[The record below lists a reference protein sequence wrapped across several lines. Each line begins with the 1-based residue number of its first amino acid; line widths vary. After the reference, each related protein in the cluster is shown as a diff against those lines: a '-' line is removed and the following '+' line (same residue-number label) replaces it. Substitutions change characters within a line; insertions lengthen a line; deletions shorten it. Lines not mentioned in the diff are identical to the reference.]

1 MSDPSEFELLEL
13 AVPYALDA
21 VSDAERAEID
31 RRLAESPQP
40 VVAAFRAQVA
50 EARETLGT
58 LSDATAVPPP
68 AALRDAVL
76 RSNRSQ
82 VREHRWRKAVLAAAA
97 ILAVVGSAF
106 AAGWML
112 RPPPAPPVAEQVIT
126 APDVRSVST
135 ALRTGGTATVVYSR
149 TRGDGMVMFDG
160 AAPPPPGMS
169 YQVWLMKDGVPVQS
183 GPPIRETRTV
193 MVSDI
198 GRATALGLT
207 VEPVERAAHTPP
219 GDMVGRV
226 VLP

>member
-21 VSDAERAEID
+21 VSDVERADIE
-31 RRLAESPQP
+31 RQLAAAPGP

-68 AALRDAVL
+68 AALRDRVV
-76 RSNRSQ
+76 RGNRQ
-82 VREHRWRKAVLAAAA
+82 VVREHRWRKAVLAAAA
-97 ILAVVGSAF
+97 VLAVGGGAF

-112 RPPPAPPVAEQVIT
+112 RPQPAPPVAEQVMT
-126 APDVRSVST
+126 APDVRTVST
-135 ALRTGGTATVVYSR
+135 PLRSGGTATVVYSR
-149 TRGDGMVMFDG
+149 ARGDGMVTFDG
-160 AAPPPPGMS
+160 AAPPPPGMA
-169 YQVWLMKDGVPVQS
+169 YQVWLMKDGVPVQTGS
-183 GPPIRETRTV
+183 PIRDTRTV

-207 VEPVERAAHTPP
+207 VEPVGRTGDAPP

-226 VLP
+226 MLP

>member
-21 VSDAERAEID
+21 VSDAERADIE
-31 RRLAESPQP
+31 RQLAAAPGP

-68 AALRDAVL
+68 TALRDRIV
-76 RSNRSQ
+76 RGNQ
-82 VREHRWRKAVLAAAA
+82 QVVREHRWRKAVLAAAA
-97 ILAVVGSAF
+97 VLAVGGSAF

-112 RPPPAPPVAEQVIT
+112 RPPPAPPVAEQVMT
-126 APDVRSVST
+126 APDVRTVST
-135 ALRTGGTATVVYSR
+135 ALRSGGTATVVYSR
-149 TRGDGMVMFDG
+149 ARGDGMVMFDG
-160 AAPPPPGMS
+160 AAPPPGMA
-169 YQVWLMKDGVPVQS
+169 YQVWLMKDGIPVQTGS
-183 GPPIRETRTV
+183 PIRDTRTV

-207 VEPVERAAHTPP
+207 VEPVGRTGDSPT

-226 VLP
+226 MLP